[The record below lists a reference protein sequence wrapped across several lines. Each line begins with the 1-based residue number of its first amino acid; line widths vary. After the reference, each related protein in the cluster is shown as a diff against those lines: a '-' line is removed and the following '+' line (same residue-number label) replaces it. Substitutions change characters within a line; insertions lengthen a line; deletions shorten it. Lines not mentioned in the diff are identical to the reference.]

1 LPQGRKTLTDPFWP
15 DGVSFSEALAHAAE
29 MTDAALDRLLVL
41 PPGLEAQAYRAMR
54 YAALSPGKRLRPFLV
69 LAGSRLFGVARNCA
83 LQAAAAVEM
92 VHAYSLVHDD
102 LPAMDD
108 SDLRRGRATCHKM
121 FDEATAILAGDGLL
135 TAAFEVLANPDTSA
149 DPSVRS
155 ELVAAL
161 AAAAGAAGMVGGQMI
176 DLIAEKRELDIGGIT
191 RLQRMKTGALIAF
204 SCEAGAVLA
213 KASKEARLA
222 LRGYAHDLGLAFQI
236 ADDLLDVEGSAAE
249 TGKPVG
255 ADAAA
260 GKATFVS
267 ILGVERARAQAA
279 LLVSQAVAHL
289 DLFEGRAELLR
300 EAARFVITRRT

>member
-1 LPQGRKTLTDPFWP
+1 LTDSFWP
-15 DGVSFSEALAHAAE
+15 ERISFSEALAHAAE
-29 MTDAALDRLLVL
+29 MTDAALGRLLEV
-41 PPGLEAQAYRAMR
+41 PPGLEARVNQAMR
-54 YAALSPGKRLRPFLV
+54 YSALAPGKRLRPFLV
-69 LAGSRLFGVARNCA
+69 LAGAQLFGVARHCA

-108 SDLRRGRATCHKM
+108 SDLRRGRPTCHKM
-121 FDEATAILAGDGLL
+121 FDEATAVLAGDGLL
-135 TAAFEVLANPDTSA
+135 TAAFGVLAHPDTHA
-149 DPSVRS
+149 DPAVRC
-155 ELVAAL
+155 ELIAAL
-161 AAAAGAAGMVGGQMI
+161 AAAAGTAGMVGGQMI
-176 DLIAEKRELDIGGIT
+176 DLIAEKQPLDIGGIT

-204 SCEAGAVLA
+204 SCEAGALLA
-213 KASKEARLA
+213 KAANDARLA

-255 ADAAA
+255 ADAVA

-267 ILGVERARAQAA
+267 ILGIDRARAQAA
-279 LLVSQAVAHL
+279 LLVRQAATHL